1 MTCRRVSGGGRG
13 ISCVGAGREAVCEC
27 ALGRCR
33 ESSGRDLCAS
43 ERVGRGLDSF
53 AGSSE
58 GVLPV
63 VKGQDVPVLIGQLD
77 EADVMRAY
85 NRALEQLRDEEH
97 GDQGRGSGY
106 LG

>member
-1 MTCRRVSGGGRG
+1 
-13 ISCVGAGREAVCEC
+13 
-27 ALGRCR
+27 LF
-33 ESSGRDLCAS
+33 AS
-43 ERVGRGLDSF
+43 EKIGPVIDSF
-53 AGSSE
+53 AGIGD

-63 VKGQDVPVLIGQLD
+63 VRGRDTPVLIGWLE

-97 GDQGRGSGY
+97 GDQSKRGGY